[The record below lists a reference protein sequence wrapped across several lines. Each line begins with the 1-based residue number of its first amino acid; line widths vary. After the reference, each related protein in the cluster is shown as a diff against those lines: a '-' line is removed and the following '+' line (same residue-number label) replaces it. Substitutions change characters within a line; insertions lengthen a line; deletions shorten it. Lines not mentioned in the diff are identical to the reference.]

1 VDRNAER
8 ALAHLQ
14 PLCHLARHG
23 VDDDELLALGRGD
36 VRVLAVARDRDPGG
50 LAADLDGLGHAEG
63 RELHDRQ
70 RVVRLVGDEGFSDR
84 RRISRVRAAPCGERR
99 SKCNRGRQYS
109 DAHGAE
115 PSRPLRAFA

>member
-1 VDRNAER
+1 MAMPVG
-8 ALAHLQ
+8 L
-14 PLCHLARHG
+14 PPIG
-23 VDDDELLALGRGD
+23 I
-36 VRVLAVARDRDPGG
+36 VATTVSVE
-50 LAADLDGLGHAEG
+50 AD
-63 RELHDRQ
+63 DRQ

-84 RRISRVRAAPCGERR
+84 RRISRDRAAPCGERR